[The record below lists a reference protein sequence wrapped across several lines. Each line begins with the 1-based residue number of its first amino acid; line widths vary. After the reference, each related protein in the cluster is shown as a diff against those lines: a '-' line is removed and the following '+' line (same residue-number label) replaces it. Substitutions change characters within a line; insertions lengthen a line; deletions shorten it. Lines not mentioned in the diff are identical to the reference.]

1 LPPINDQNIEDELKK
16 LLSGLASHKP
26 AISWYSYIASGLI
39 GGVLFFLEFTSPYLA
54 IYGSF
59 IPVLIF
65 LAMDRLMLGIYDSR
79 VILTN
84 LKMQELIS
92 QYDGGD
98 ERLMAIIDTQK
109 TLIKSGLK

>member
-1 LPPINDQNIEDELKK
+1 
-16 LLSGLASHKP
+16 
-26 AISWYSYIASGLI
+26 
-39 GGVLFFLEFTSPYLA
+39 
-54 IYGSF
+54 
-59 IPVLIF
+59 
-65 LAMDRLMLGIYDSR
+65 MDRLMLGIYDSR

>member
-1 LPPINDQNIEDELKK
+1 MTPISDQNIEDELKQ

-26 AISWYSYIASGLI
+26 TISWFSYIVSGLI

-54 IYGSF
+54 IYGSL

-65 LAMDRLMLGIYDSR
+65 IAMDRLMLGIYNSR
-79 VILTN
+79 VILTK

-92 QYDGGD
+92 QYGGSD
-98 ERLMAIIDTQK
+98 EQLKAVIDIQK

>member
-1 LPPINDQNIEDELKK
+1 MPPINDQNIEDELKQ

-26 AISWYSYIASGLI
+26 TISWFSYIASGLI

-54 IYGSF
+54 IYGSL
-59 IPVLIF
+59 IPILIF
-65 LAMDRLMLGIYDSR
+65 LAMDRLMIGIYDSR

-92 QYDGGD
+92 QYGGSN
-98 ERLMAIIDTQK
+98 EQLKAIIDIQK